1 MSVLVVPVKG
11 VFWTNCYFYADEEA
25 GHCFIVDPGAE
36 GGKLIDI
43 AWGHGWVINGI
54 ILTHGHFDHTG
65 GIAEIRRKI
74 SPPVYAHE
82 LGRLYLTDTTK
93 NLSRLCGKNVIVQD
107 IRYVHDDD
115 IITLNST
122 HSLRVIHT
130 PGHTEDSI
138 TLYDAG
144 RGIAFVGD
152 TIFKGSMGSDKY
164 PGGNTQ
170 DLHNSIRK
178 ILALP
183 ERTVLYSGHSEPTT
197 VRDEKAHYTSWRA

>member
-1 MSVLVVPVKG
+1 MILPVPVKD
-11 VFWTNCYFYADEEA
+11 VFWTNCYFYADENS
-25 GHCFIVDPGAE
+25 GHCFIIDPGAE
-36 GGKLIDI
+36 GEKLINI
-43 AWGHGWVINGI
+43 AWGNGWVINGI

-82 LGRLYLTDTTK
+82 LGRLYLTDTMK
-93 NLSRLCGKNVIVQD
+93 NLSRLCGRNVVVRD
-107 IRYVHDDD
+107 VRYVHDGD
-115 IITLNST
+115 ILTLSPG

-152 TIFKGSMGSDKY
+152 TIFRGQPGSDKY

-170 DLHNSIRK
+170 DLRASIHR
-178 ILALP
+178 ILSLP

-197 VRDEKAHYTSWRA
+197 VADERKNYSL

>member
-1 MSVLVVPVKG
+1 MQILSVLTVPVKG

-25 GHCFIVDPGAE
+25 GHCFIIDPGAE
-36 GGKLIDI
+36 GQKLINI
-43 AWGHGWVINGI
+43 AWSNGWVINK
-54 ILTHGHFDHTG
+54 ILITHGHFDHIG

-93 NLSRLCGKNVIVQD
+93 NLSRLCGQNIV
-107 IRYVHDDD
+107 VHDVNYLHDGD
-115 IITLNST
+115 ILTLNSS

-152 TIFKGSMGSDKY
+152 TIFKGSAGSDKY
-164 PGGNTQ
+164 PGGNTR
-170 DLHNSIRK
+170 DLHDSIRK

-183 ERTVLYSGHSEPTT
+183 ERTVLYSGHSDPTT
-197 VRDEKAHYTSWRA
+197 VKDEIRNYPL

>member
-11 VFWTNCYFYADEEA
+11 VFWTNCYFYADDEA
-25 GHCFIVDPGAE
+25 GHCFILDPGAE

-93 NLSRLCGKNVIVQD
+93 NLSRFCGKSVIVQD

-152 TIFKGSMGSDKY
+152 TIFRGQPGSDKY

-197 VRDEKAHYTSWRA
+197 VRDEKTHYASWRA

>member
-1 MSVLVVPVKG
+1 MSVLTVPVKG
-11 VFWTNCYFYADEEA
+11 VFWTNCYIYADEEA
-25 GHCFIVDPGAE
+25 GRCFIIDPGAE
-36 GGKLIDI
+36 GEKLINI
-43 AWGHGWVINGI
+43 AWSKGWVINK
-54 ILTHGHFDHTG
+54 ILITHGHFDHTE

-82 LGRLYLTDTTK
+82 LGRLYLTDTMK
-93 NLSRLCGKNVIVQD
+93 NLSRLCGRSVV
-107 IRYVHDDD
+107 VHDVNFLHDGD
-115 IITLNST
+115 IITLSKS

-152 TIFKGSMGSDKY
+152 SVFKGRPGSSQY
-164 PGGNTQ
+164 PGGNAQ
-170 DLHNSIRK
+170 DLQDSIRK

-183 ERTVLYSGHSEPTT
+183 ERTVLYSGHSDPTT
-197 VRDEKAHYTSWRA
+197 VRDEKAHASKIT